1 MSDKSPMF
9 VSSVELLAHATEL
22 YSQGNERKYK
32 FVILH
37 LANSVELILKDRLI
51 DKGVSIYIAKKPQTI
66 GIWDAFDELQK
77 VGVNIP
83 ERPVIELLID
93 DRNTIQ
99 HRFGFPDAETVYYY
113 LEQTVSFFK
122 RFFSDEYNVNL
133 AEVLKLHLSA
143 PNLAL
148 IGLAEKKEDEYASL
162 DKLFAISP
170 ESAVMQ
176 AYNLLEKKYLDV
188 IGSPYTSKGRPSDIF
203 RDADFA
209 HLLRVLAGNGYL
221 SDISPARFML
231 LRDMRN
237 RAAHSAHFQS
247 DLNSPEWAVALNI
260 AKELLVA
267 LDKAAANGDI
277 PKRRTSHQVEEEK
290 AGVASEETNRQQ
302 ENVEQNAAT

>member
-9 VSSVELLAHATEL
+9 VSSVELLAHAAEL

-51 DKGVSIYIAKKPQTI
+51 DKGVSIYIAKRAQTI

-77 VGVNIP
+77 VGINIP

-99 HRFGFPDAETVYYY
+99 HRFGFPNAETVFYY

-122 RFFSDEYNVNL
+122 RFFRDEYNVDL
-133 AEVLKLHLSA
+133 AEVLKLHLSEA
-143 PNLAL
+143 DLAL
-148 IGLAEKKEDEYASL
+148 IGLAEKREDEYASL

-176 AYNLLEKKYLDV
+176 AYNLLEKKYINV
-188 IGSPYTSKGRPSDIF
+188 MRIPHSFKGRPIMLF

-209 HLLRVLAGNGYL
+209 HLLKDLTSKGYL
-221 SDISPARFML
+221 SEITPRRFTL

-237 RAAHSAHFQS
+237 RAAHAAHFQS
-247 DLNSPEWAVALNI
+247 DLTSPDWAVALDI
-260 AKELLVA
+260 AKEILLA
-267 LDKAAANGDI
+267 LDKAAASGDI
-277 PKRRTSHQVEEEK
+277 PQSKVIHEADEGKPEIS
-290 AGVASEETNRQQ
+290 SEESDGRI
-302 ENVEQNAAT
+302 ENVEGNAAT